1 MKKKTLAILLVLT
14 LLFTTILT
22 GCGKEE
28 AEKPAETEI
37 NEKQVDEKADETQTN
52 YPLTVTDAS
61 GREVELEK
69 KPEKVAVISATLL
82 ASYCAV
88 GGEAIGISDDGA
100 ERQDVPED
108 VKGLPTV
115 GPVYN
120 IDMEKLMSL
129 EPDFI
134 IAQKGIHDRYIPM
147 FEQSGIPFVVLAMKT
162 YEDTMETIGVLGDIT
177 ENQQKAQEIIDNN
190 MKQVDKIVDELPD
203 ANKKVAILYVTSE
216 DVSVKLENSIAGD
229 VVNILKLDNMSNGV
243 KPANMGSET
252 APFSMER
259 IVEYDP
265 DVILVTTMVSSK
277 DIAEERIKKDVETNP
292 AWSELRAIKEGNMKY
307 LPQEMFL
314 QNAGQG
320 YWKAVEY
327 MAKAVYPEVYGDVED

>member
-14 LLFTTILT
+14 LLLTTVLT

-28 AEKPAETEI
+28 IEKPAETKIDE
-37 NEKQVDEKADETQTN
+37 EQVEEKADETQTS
-52 YPLTVTDAS
+52 YPLIITDAS

-69 KPEKVAVISATLL
+69 KPEKVTVISATLL
-82 ASYCAV
+82 SSYCAV
-88 GGEAIGISDDGA
+88 GGEVIGISDDGA
-100 ERQDVPED
+100 KREDVPED
-108 VKGLPTV
+108 VKVLPTV

-147 FEQSGIPFVVLAMKT
+147 FEQSGIPFIVLAMKT

-177 ENQQKAQEIIDNN
+177 GNQQKAQEIIDEN
-190 MKQVDKIVDELPD
+190 KTKIDEVVGKLPEE
-203 ANKKVAILYVTSE
+203 NKKVAILYVTSE

-229 VVNILKLDNMSNGV
+229 VSNILKLDNMSKGV
-243 KPANMGSET
+243 KPAKMGSET
-252 APFSMER
+252 VPFSMER

-277 DIAEERIKKDVETNP
+277 EIAEERIKKDVESNP
-292 AWSELRAIKEGNMKY
+292 AWSELRAIKEGNIKY
-307 LPQEMFL
+307 LPQDMFL
-314 QNAGQG
+314 QNAGQN
-320 YWKAVEY
+320 YWKAIEY